1 MIKCSVHQKDISNT
15 SKQAPNIRALKY
27 IKHIPT
33 DLKDTWTAIQKQC
46 GSSIPHFW
54 SWIDHP
60 EKKHS
65 AVFFKETLHLNYT

>member
-27 IKHIPT
+27 IKHIST

-46 GSSIPHFW
+46 GSSISYFW
-54 SWIDHP
+54 PRIDHP
-60 EKKHS
+60 EEKIN
-65 AVFFKETLHLNYT
+65 KETLHLNYT